1 MKSNNV
7 IILGLIVAIGVAFAG
22 VFALEH
28 NHHGKG
34 KAVRIRGKNNVVGIE
49 SFVLPPGEKS
59 LGETTPKIILTPAK
73 SLSSPSP

>member
-34 KAVRIRGKNNVVGIE
+34 KAIRIRGKNNVRNV
-49 SFVLPPGEKS
+49 SFALPPGEMP

-73 SLSSPSP
+73 SLPSPNP